1 MKNKDLLKE
10 ENKELMQNL
19 SEALKNDDEE
29 AMAEAFSQF
38 ADGVQERIMEEYGDL
53 RQSRDSTIL
62 AARGIRQLTSE
73 EKEFYQAW
81 IDASKSANPKQA
93 LVDISK
99 AMPET
104 VIDTVISDMRESHPL
119 LDNIDFL
126 NCQGVIKMIVNADN
140 IDLATWSALN
150 SKIATELAGKIDTMN
165 MTLAKL
171 TAFIPVSK
179 DMLKL
184 GPAWLD
190 NYVRIILSEATAG
203 GLEKAILKGT
213 GKDQPIGMCKDLDGA
228 VTAGVYKDKE
238 KVKLTSLDPEEYCNV
253 VAPLAEKPDDV
264 GGYRTVPEVL
274 LVVNPVD
281 YIKRIVPASTVR
293 ATDGTYKNNIFPY
306 PTKVI
311 QSAVLEKDEAIMG
324 LAKKYFMGIGAGASG
339 KIEYSDEYQ
348 FLEDNR
354 VYTTKM
360 YGMGRPKDNKA
371 FQYLDISELKAQSL
385 KVEVTN
391 TKDKP
396 ANVKVTNTE
405 DEPVNTKAK
414 A

>member
-1 MKNKDLLKE
+1 
-10 ENKELMQNL
+10 
-19 SEALKNDDEE
+19 
-29 AMAEAFSQF
+29 
-38 ADGVQERIMEEYGDL
+38 MEEYGDL
-53 RQSRDSTIL
+53 RQSRDSAIL

-150 SKIATELAGKIDTMN
+150 SAIATELAGKIDTMD

-171 TAFIPVSK
+171 SAFIPVSK

-190 NYVRIILSEATAG
+190 NYVRIILSEASAA
-203 GLEKAILKGT
+203 GLEKGILKGT
-213 GKDQPIGMCKDLDGA
+213 GKDQPIGMCKDLAGA
-228 VTAGVYKDKE
+228 VTQGVYKDKT
-238 KVKLTSLDPEEYCNV
+238 KVSLGTLEPEGYCEII
-253 VAPLAEKPDDV
+253 APLAKKPDDV
-264 GGYRTVPEVL
+264 GGYRTVPEVM

-281 YIKRIVPASTVR
+281 YIKRILPASTVR
-293 ATDGTYKNNIFPY
+293 ATDGSYKNNIFPY
-306 PTKVI
+306 PTKVV
-311 QSAVLEKDEAIMG
+311 QSAVLDEGEAILG
-324 LAKKYFMGIGAGASG
+324 IAKNYFMGIGAGSSG
-339 KIEYSDEYQ
+339 KIEYSDEFQ

-360 YGMGRPKDNKA
+360 YGMGRPKDNNS
-371 FQYLDISELKAQSL
+371 FQYLDISKLKPQFL

-391 TKDKP
+391 T
-396 ANVKVTNTE
+396 E
-405 DEPVNTKAK
+405 DNPVNTKAK